1 MSGEAILKYLK
12 SGDQS
17 AESLNC
23 KDVLAVYPYFYLASA
38 AHLKQLHQKNAA
50 EYTPVLKKVALMA
63 PDRKK
68 LKKFLFETHPST
80 NESESTNLSVN
91 PESENEVRAS
101 SNQTL
106 LPELQLSVNELQL
119 FEEIQSYPELVT
131 SNNESNKPQKNTA
144 VPPLETHKKSFGAWL
159 KVVNE
164 KSVVKDAEKERD
176 REELLRAFLQS
187 NHQIKPEAKASFY
200 SPIEM
205 ARKSIE
211 ERDDIVSETL
221 ARIYAEQGD
230 HARAIR
236 IYQKLSLLNPEKS
249 AYFAALSNKLTT
261 K

>member
-1 MSGEAILKYLK
+1 MSGDAVLKYLK
-12 SGDQS
+12 GSEYS
-17 AESLNC
+17 SELLNF
-23 KDVLAVYPYFYLASA
+23 KDVWAVYPYFYLASA
-38 AHLKQLHQKNAA
+38 AHLKQLQQQNSA
-50 EYTPVLKKVALMA
+50 EYTPTLKKVALMA
-63 PDRKK
+63 PDRQQ
-68 LKKFLFETHPST
+68 LKKFLFEKTAR
-80 NESESTNLSVN
+80 LQ
-91 PESENEVRAS
+91 SENTNPALVIDSAS
-101 SNQTL
+101 EGEEAPEQTL
-106 LPELQLSVNELQL
+106 IPELQLTVNELQL

-131 SNNESNKPQKNTA
+131 EYKESNKPQTIDEAPIEKQ
-144 VPPLETHKKSFGAWL
+144 KRSFGAWL
-159 KVVNE
+159 KAVNE
-164 KSVVKDAEKERD
+164 KNIEQDAEKERD
-176 REELLRAFLQS
+176 REELLRAFLKT
-187 NHQIKPEAKASFY
+187 NHQIKPESKASFY